1 MPQPRRQM
9 RITLGSV
16 AAPSVAG
23 LRDPRPLDEGALAT
37 LMMRAYVG
45 TTDYEGE
52 SEAEALS
59 EVRRTLSGD
68 RGPFLWSASCVI
80 QREAALAC
88 ATLVIR
94 WNGEPL
100 VAFAMTDARYK
111 RQGLA
116 RACMLSSMQR
126 LRASGENQLS
136 LFVTLA
142 NTEAVSLYQS
152 LGFRFL
158 Q

>member
-1 MPQPRRQM
+1 M
-9 RITLGSV
+9 RIALGSV

-23 LRDPRPLDEGALAT
+23 LRNPHPADEEALAS

-45 TTDYEGE
+45 TVDYEGE
-52 SEAEALS
+52 GEAEALS

-68 RGPFLWSASCVI
+68 RGPFLWSESNVVP
-80 QREAALAC
+80 REGTLAC
-88 ATLVIR
+88 ATLVTR

-100 VAFAMTDARYK
+100 VAFAMTDARFK

-116 RACMLSSMQR
+116 RACMLSSMHQ
-126 LRASGENQLS
+126 LRAVGERQLS

-142 NTEAVSLYQS
+142 NVEAVSLYRS
-152 LGFRFL
+152 LGFSF
-158 Q
+158 QQ